1 MLSDAKSFGEQYLAK
16 TKFERVNVI
25 AKVQDSLTKTSSS
38 LVLNTGDLL
47 QGLLDDASDF
57 VQ

>member
-25 AKVQDSLTKTSSS
+25 AKVQDSFTKTSSS
-38 LVLNTGDLL
+38 LVLNTGNLL
-47 QGLLDDASDF
+47 QELLDDASDF
-57 VQ
+57 VE

>member
-38 LVLNTGDLL
+38 LVLNTSDLL
-47 QGLLDDASDF
+47 QTLLDEASDF
-57 VQ
+57 AQ

>member
-16 TKFERVNVI
+16 TKFERVNII

-47 QGLLDDASDF
+47 QELLDEASDF

>member
-47 QGLLDDASDF
+47 QELLDEASDF

>member
-25 AKVQDSLTKTSSS
+25 AKVQDSLTNTSSS

-47 QGLLDDASDF
+47 QGLLDEASDF

>member
-47 QGLLDDASDF
+47 QGLLDEASDF

>member
-38 LVLNTGDLL
+38 LLLNTGDLL
-47 QGLLDDASDF
+47 QELLDEASDF
-57 VQ
+57 AQ

>member
-25 AKVQDSLTKTSSS
+25 AKVQDSLTKTSSVVILS
-38 LVLNTGDLL
+38 AGDF
-47 QGLLDDASDF
+47 LLDVLDEATDF
-57 VQ
+57 VE